1 MPPKKNKQKSSDSSI
16 ESAQESSDEKLNMVA
31 AIPAGLEDLLDR
43 RLRQQTEQINDL
55 FLKFSRTIMT
65 DLDQIKKSQDFLG
78 SKFDGLA
85 ASIND
90 LNNENKELR
99 KHNAQLNQRVEVLEM
114 QCTSAESEVENVKR
128 YLRRDLLIL
137 LEIHGVPESRDENT
151 DTIVQNVV
159 QLVASELNLNQTDI
173 SISHRLPAAEGNIK
187 PIIAKFTRRNTRDA
201 IYQKKRNLSSKSSLD
216 LGFLQENRLIHE
228 RESHRP
234 MSCNIS

>member
-16 ESAQESSDEKLNMVA
+16 ESAQESSDEKLNIA
-31 AIPAGLEDLLDR
+31 ALPTGLEDLLDR

-55 FLKFSRTIMT
+55 FLKFSKTTKT

-90 LNNENKELR
+90 LKNENKELR

-128 YLRRDLLIL
+128 YLRRDLL
-137 LEIHGVPESRDENT
+137 EIHRVPESRDKNT
-151 DTIVQNVV
+151 DTIVQTVV
-159 QLVASELNLNQTDI
+159 QLVAPELNLNQTDI
-173 SISHRLPAAEGNIK
+173 SISPRLPAAEGNIK

-201 IYQKKRNLSSKSSLD
+201 IYKKK
-216 LGFLQENRLIHE
+216 
-228 RESHRP
+228 
-234 MSCNIS
+234 